1 MQKSAEVEGTKS
13 DNSGGSNQIKFALL
27 RRRLSSRGG
36 EEELLNFQL
45 SVDDAA
51 SPAKRVNEGERRPNL
66 LVETLSRG

>member
-13 DNSGGSNQIKFALL
+13 DNRGGSNQIKFALL
-27 RRRLSSRGG
+27 RRRLSSRG

-45 SVDDAA
+45 SIDDAA